1 MRHPVHPP
9 HRLEQRLS
17 VARMR
22 YVLGSAISPNEQ
34 VNANPSTEHVAHGM
48 QGES

>member
-1 MRHPVHPP
+1 MRHPVHLP

-17 VARMR
+17 IARMR
-22 YVLGSAISPNEQ
+22 DVLGPAIGPNEQ